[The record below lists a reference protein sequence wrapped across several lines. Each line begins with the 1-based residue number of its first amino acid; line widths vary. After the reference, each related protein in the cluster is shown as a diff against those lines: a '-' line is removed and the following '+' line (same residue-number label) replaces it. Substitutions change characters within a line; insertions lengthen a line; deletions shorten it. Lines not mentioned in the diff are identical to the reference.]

1 MPIPHQE
8 PEFRSHFLRRF
19 NNVALIVYT
28 LRKSINCSL
37 SARLSPRQAF
47 ASLMPAHSS
56 FAVDESPYFRAFYGG
71 RTRDRTL
78 DLSRVKGRVKGQKT
92 ENTVTY

>member
-8 PEFRSHFLRRF
+8 PEFRSHFLRRS
-19 NNVALIVYT
+19 NNVALIVYP